1 MSVGAG
7 QVLREMAGQ
16 QVRKQKGNHKTK
28 TKRGRGRRGEGGWV
42 GGGDG
47 SKPTIHKLY
56 LPGQVIFLLS
66 PLKPIEEKFKESLT
80 KGAKVTGDEE
90 TLMNRRELNKM
101 KKLKKGKLA
110 EYRPPPL

>member
-1 MSVGAG
+1 MRKRRVLMCQSRRRAGVKRDGRVAGA
-7 QVLREMAGQ
+7 ETKKE
-16 QVRKQKGNHKTK
+16 RKHKTK
-28 TKRGRGRRGEGGWV
+28 TKRGGVGGRW

-66 PLKPIEEKFKESLT
+66 ALKPIEEKFKESLT

-90 TLMNRRELNKM
+90 TLMNRRELNKI
-101 KKLKKGKLA
+101 KKF
-110 EYRPPPL
+110 